1 MEIGHADARVEPT
14 DLRVVPPNRKENRR
28 VQQVA
33 EVVSVVGI
41 LPEVITVDDQVS
53 PERLLKSRME
63 FVALPG
69 ANRPRL
75 PAKDSIQERITRDA
89 GNHQVFVEGSLK
101 DARVGN
107 AHNRIARLDVVGNP
121 GTRLD
126 L

>member
-1 MEIGHADARVEPT
+1 MAHDGQYRDAMEIGHAEARVEPT

-69 ANRPRL
+69 ANRPR
-75 PAKDSIQERITRDA
+75 
-89 GNHQVFVEGSLK
+89 
-101 DARVGN
+101 
-107 AHNRIARLDVVGNP
+107 
-121 GTRLD
+121 
-126 L
+126 